1 MPDINIAIKNKTPI
15 YDDISIVCDNSDY
28 VVVWD
33 LDEEWAA
40 YDTKAMHLT
49 YSDGTHAVRIFSGQR
64 VALPVVTVPGKVGIS
79 LYAGDISTSREAL
92 ITAKP
97 SGRTGCDPVP
107 DPGTGV
113 YEQLLA
119 ALNDKV
125 PKDQGAEN
133 AGKVLGVGDDGL
145 VKPVAGGTG
154 GGGTADHSQLINRDK
169 ADQHPMSAITGL
181 EGALE
186 GKQAKGDYITADGL
200 QDATDAALAQAKAS
214 GAFDGPQGAQGPQGP
229 AGAGMDISGAEA
241 NNVPVIASVGDD
253 GKPVTWST
261 RGIVSADN
269 VQSGSAD
276 DLVDYSGFQAAV
288 PLVRTLNISGAA
300 AGQIPIIAA
309 VDEGGR
315 PTAWGA
321 ADMPGGTDLS
331 AVEVYVADFAH
342 DEMTVTAGAVDKYA
356 RVVVS

>member
-1 MPDINIAIKNKTPI
+1 MPDINIAIKGKTPI
-15 YDDISIVCDNSDY
+15 YGDISIVCDNSDY
-28 VVVWD
+28 VVAWD
-33 LDEEWAA
+33 LDEEWAT
-40 YDTKAMHLT
+40 YDTKAMHLA

-64 VALPVVTVPGKVGIS
+64 AALPVVTVPGKVGVS

-97 SGRTGCDPVP
+97 SGRTGCEPVP
-107 DPGTGV
+107 DSGTGV

-125 PKDQGAEN
+125 PKDQGTEN

-154 GGGTADHSQLINRDK
+154 GGGTTDHSQLTNRDK
-169 ADQHPMSAITGL
+169 ADQHPMSAIT
-181 EGALE
+181 ALE
-186 GKQAKGDYITADGL
+186 DALAGKQAKGDYITADSL

-214 GAFDGPQGAQGPQGP
+214 GEFDGAQGPKGDTGAHGDRGPQGERGP
-229 AGAGMDISGAEA
+229 AGAGMDI
-241 NNVPVIASVGDD
+241 
-253 GKPVTWST
+253 T
-261 RGIVSADN
+261 
-269 VQSGSAD
+269 
-276 DLVDYSGFQAAV
+276 
-288 PLVRTLNISGAA
+288 GAA
-300 AGQIPIIAA
+300 AGQIPVITA
-309 VDEGGR
+309 VDETGK

>member
-1 MPDINIAIKNKTPI
+1 MLDINIAIKNKTPI
-15 YDDISIVCDNSDY
+15 HDDISIVCDNSNY

-49 YSDGTHAVRIFSGQR
+49 YADGTHGVRIFSGTR

-145 VKPVAGGTG
+145 VKPVSGGSG
-154 GGGTADHSQLINRDK
+154 SGGTADHSQLINRDK
-169 ADQHPMSAITGL
+169 ADQHPMSSITGL
-181 EGALE
+181 ETALE
-186 GKQAKGDYITADGL
+186 DKQAKGDYITADGL

-214 GAFDGPQGAQGPQGP
+214 GEFDGARGPKGDTGAQGERGPQGAQGP
-229 AGAGMDISGAEA
+229 AGAGMDI
-241 NNVPVIASVGDD
+241 
-253 GKPVTWST
+253 T
-261 RGIVSADN
+261 
-269 VQSGSAD
+269 
-276 DLVDYSGFQAAV
+276 
-288 PLVRTLNISGAA
+288 GAA
-300 AGQIPIIAA
+300 AGQIPVITA
-309 VDEGGR
+309 VDAAGK

-321 ADMPGGTDLS
+321 VDMPGGTDLN
-331 AVEVYVADFAH
+331 AVQVYVADFAH
-342 DEMTVTAGAVDKYA
+342 DEMTVSAGAVDKYA
-356 RVVVS
+356 RAVVS

>member
-1 MPDINIAIKNKTPI
+1 MLDINIAIKNKTPI

-49 YSDGTHAVRIFSGQR
+49 YSDGTHGVRIFSGQR
-64 VALPVVTVPGKVGIS
+64 VALPVVVVPGKVGIS
-79 LYAGDISTSREAL
+79 LYAGDISASREAL

-145 VKPVAGGTG
+145 VKPVSGGSG

-169 ADQHPMSAITGL
+169 ADQHPMSSITGL
-181 EGALE
+181 ETALE
-186 GKQAKGDYITADGL
+186 DKQAKGDYITADGL
-200 QDATDAALAQAKAS
+200 QGATDAALAQAKAS
-214 GAFDGPQGAQGPQGP
+214 GEFAGARGPKGDTGAQGERGPQGP
-229 AGAGMDISGAEA
+229 AGAGMDI
-241 NNVPVIASVGDD
+241 
-253 GKPVTWST
+253 T
-261 RGIVSADN
+261 
-269 VQSGSAD
+269 
-276 DLVDYSGFQAAV
+276 
-288 PLVRTLNISGAA
+288 GAA
-300 AGQIPIIAA
+300 AGQIPVIMA
-309 VDEGGR
+309 VDAAGK

-321 ADMPGGTDLS
+321 ADMPGGTDLN
-331 AVEVYVADFAH
+331 AVQVYVADFAH
-342 DEMTVTAGAVDKYA
+342 DEMTVSAGAVDKYA